1 MPGAYDEELLQN
13 SVTMTTTAQL
23 DGSQVTVDVAITNDK
38 TGHHVPTDA
47 VSRHMI
53 LVVQARDGAGRPL
66 ALRDGPTLP
75 DWAGNYAGQ
84 PGRTYAKVLQDEWS
98 GETPT
103 AAYWRP
109 VKIVA
114 DTRIPAF
121 GTDRS
126 RYTFDLPAGSSG
138 TEGAGG
144 ATIEARLVF
153 RRAFQKLMEQKGWTD
168 EDVLMEQ
175 AQVEVKAEAE
185 AQAEPQVEKESA
197 AGACECRCGDWMRW
211 P

>member
-1 MPGAYDEELLQN
+1 M
-13 SVTMTTTAQL
+13 
-23 DGSQVTVDVAITNDK
+23 
-38 TGHHVPTDA
+38 
-47 VSRHMI
+47 
-53 LVVQARDGAGRPL
+53 
-66 ALRDGPTLP
+66 
-75 DWAGNYAGQ
+75 
-84 PGRTYAKVLQDEWS
+84 LQDEWT

-126 RYTFDLPAGSSG
+126 QYTFDLPAGA
-138 TEGAGG
+138 GADG
-144 ATIEARLVF
+144 ATVDARLIF

-185 AQAEPQVEKESA
+185 TEAKVDMEAA
-197 AGACECRCGDWMRW
+197 AGACECRCGERMQ
-211 P
+211 

>member
-1 MPGAYDEELLQN
+1 M
-13 SVTMTTTAQL
+13 
-23 DGSQVTVDVAITNDK
+23 
-38 TGHHVPTDA
+38 
-47 VSRHMI
+47 
-53 LVVQARDGAGRPL
+53 
-66 ALRDGPTLP
+66 
-75 DWAGNYAGQ
+75 
-84 PGRTYAKVLQDEWS
+84 LQDEWT

-126 RYTFDLPAGSSG
+126 QYTFDLPAG
-138 TEGAGG
+138 ADG
-144 ATIEARLVF
+144 ATVDARLIF

-185 AQAEPQVEKESA
+185 TEAKVDTEAA
-197 AGACECRCGDWMRW
+197 AGACECRCGERMQ
-211 P
+211 

>member
-1 MPGAYDEELLQN
+1 MPKA
-13 SVTMTTTAQL
+13 
-23 DGSQVTVDVAITNDK
+23 
-38 TGHHVPTDA
+38 
-47 VSRHMI
+47 
-53 LVVQARDGAGRPL
+53 RPL
-66 ALRDGPTLP
+66 ALRSGPTLP

-84 PGRTYAKVLQDEWS
+84 PGQTYAKVLQDEWT

-138 TEGAGG
+138 AEGAGG

-175 AQVEVKAEAE
+175 ARVEVKAESK
-185 AQAEPQVEKESA
+185 AQIEPQVEKESA
-197 AGACECRCGDWMRW
+197 AGASAAGACECAVASGCGRGGFHGIIGGLAR

>member
-1 MPGAYDEELLQN
+1 
-13 SVTMTTTAQL
+13 
-23 DGSQVTVDVAITNDK
+23 
-38 TGHHVPTDA
+38 
-47 VSRHMI
+47 MI
-53 LVVQARDGAGRPL
+53 LVVEAKDAQGRPM
-66 ALRDGPTLP
+66 ALRSGPTLP

-84 PGRTYAKVLQDEWS
+84 PGQTYAKVLQDEWT

-126 RYTFDLPAGSSG
+126 QYTFDLPAGSG
-138 TEGAGG
+138 VDGADG
-144 ATIEARLVF
+144 ATVEARLIF

-168 EDVLMEQ
+168 ADMVMEQ
-175 AQVEVKAEAE
+175 AQVEVKA
-185 AQAEPQVEKESA
+185 
-197 AGACECRCGDWMRW
+197 AGEGSD
-211 P
+211 